1 MPSPK
6 QAANYDMTGY
16 KRVPEQAVNKPSMTA
31 HPPTSLRNPTM
42 LASMP
47 LMASTADAFQRQF
60 YGGEN
65 VPTYRTLPA
74 GSGGNRR

>member
-1 MPSPK
+1 MPTLK
-6 QAANYDMTGY
+6 QAANYDMSGY
-16 KRVPEQAVNKPSMTA
+16 KRVPEQAANKPPMTS
-31 HPPTSLRNPTM
+31 HPATSSRNPTM

-74 GSGGNRR
+74 GNGGNK